1 MSQKTYKTGQ
11 FVKFAEGH
19 QLAGTVGVIEA
30 VHDDKSMKVRILKN
44 QE

>member
-11 FVKFAEGH
+11 FVKFVEGH
-19 QLAGTVGVIEA
+19 QLVGTVAVIET